1 MKTLDLLVSFS
12 PWLIFAGLAVYTP
25 VPFEFILLLSLAAS
39 LLVGHRDLKDR
50 FIIAWTTTLFFAIIS
65 ILVLVF
71 CWFDIV
77 PLLGVASNGVLLLVT
92 LGSLLL
98 GVPFTEQYAR
108 REVPEE
114 EWSDPFFLR
123 LNRQLTVFWALMFII
138 GLASEVLYV
147 LYPGALG
154 VVTDICIW
162 LPIFGGAVFSAR
174 YPDYAEKRAGLAGP
188 ASVLR

>member
-12 PWLIFAGLAVYTP
+12 PWLIFAALAVYTP
-25 VPFEFILLLSLAAS
+25 VPIEFTLLLSLAAS
-39 LLVGHRDLKDR
+39 IIVGYRDLKDR
-50 FIIAWTTTLFFAIIS
+50 FIIAWATTLFFAVVS
-65 ILVLVF
+65 VLVLAL

-108 REVPEE
+108 REVSEE
-114 EWSDPFFLR
+114 EWTDPFFTR
-123 LNRQLTVFWALMFII
+123 LNRQLTAFWGLMFVI
-138 GLASEVLYV
+138 GLASEVVYV

-174 YPDYAEKRAGLAGP
+174 YPAYAERETGFAEP
-188 ASVLR
+188 A

>member
-25 VPFEFILLLSLAAS
+25 APFEFILLLSLAAS
-39 LLVGHRDLKDR
+39 LIVGYRDLKDR
-50 FIIAWTTTLFFAIIS
+50 FIIAWTTTLFFAIVS
-65 ILVLVF
+65 VLVLALG
-71 CWFDIV
+71 WFDIV

-92 LGSLLL
+92 LGSLFL

-114 EWSDPFFLR
+114 EWTSSFFIR
-123 LNRQLTVFWALMFII
+123 LNRQLTAFWALMFII

-174 YPDYAEKRAGLAGP
+174 YPDYAEKRVGLTRP
-188 ASVLR
+188 V